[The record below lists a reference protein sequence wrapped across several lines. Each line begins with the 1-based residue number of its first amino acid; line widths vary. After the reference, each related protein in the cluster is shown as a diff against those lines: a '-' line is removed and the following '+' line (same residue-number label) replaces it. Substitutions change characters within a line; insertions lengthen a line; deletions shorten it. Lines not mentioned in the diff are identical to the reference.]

1 MHKIF
6 CLRCKKCTENK
17 NPVVSHTANGKMM
30 ILVYCYD
37 CNSERNRF
45 IKELDAKEL
54 FIRLGLETHIRT
66 KNVLIQ
72 IHLCEYLGCY

>member
-1 MHKIF
+1 
-6 CLRCKKCTENK
+6 
-17 NPVVSHTANGKMM
+17 M
-30 ILVYCYD
+30 IVIVREIDL
-37 CNSERNRF
+37 